1 MNKNNNIKL
10 QDIGMRP
17 TKLRQA
23 ILKVL
28 SSTPEPLSV
37 PDILI
42 KLKSGKLNPNK
53 TSLYRAFE
61 TMKKEGFINE
71 IMLGENK
78 KRYEL
83 ADKSHHHHIVCES
96 CGSIEDIEMEKDLDL
111 FEKKIEKT
119 KNFKIASHSLEFF
132 GLCQKCA

>member
-1 MNKNNNIKL
+1 MIKDNKI
-10 QDIGMRP
+10 QIESIGLRP

-23 ILKVL
+23 VLNVL
-28 SSTPEPLSV
+28 SASQEPLSV

-42 KLKSGKLNPNK
+42 KLKTHKLNPNK

-83 ADKSHHHHIVCES
+83 ADKSHHHHIVCKN
-96 CGSIEDIEMEKDLDL
+96 CGSIEDIEMEKDLDM

-132 GLCQKCA
+132 GMCGKCH